1 MKALDYDGVI
11 EMVMP
16 DIKCLANARKD
27 TYYLETVKPDEE
39 KFIELPE
46 IRYMVGWVETYVH
59 RGKAVG
65 GGGDD
70 HYYTDAEVHGGD
82 EGLGVE
88 HQEDRH

>member
-39 KFIELPE
+39 KFIELSE
-46 IRYMVGWVETYVH
+46 IRYMVGWVETYIH

-65 GGGDD
+65 GGEMITITPMRRRMVATKDLVLSIMKI
-70 HYYTDAEVHGGD
+70 E
-82 EGLGVE
+82 
-88 HQEDRH
+88 